1 MCTRSTGTRGSRS
14 RSGMTLVECVAA
26 VVIMA
31 LAIPPAFVAVRAAAT
46 GQADPILI
54 TRARWLAMEKLE
66 DVIADRHST
75 TRGYGWV
82 ATGQYA
88 AENPV
93 SGTTGFTRAVTVA
106 ETDASL
112 SGAGTGYKTVTVT
125 VGWTSALGSA
135 KTLSIA
141 TVLTD
146 Y

>member
-1 MCTRSTGTRGSRS
+1 MHRL

-31 LAIPPAFVAVRAAAT
+31 LAIPPAFVAVRAAAA
-46 GQADPILI
+46 GQADPMLM

-75 TRGYGWV
+75 TRGFAWV
-82 ATGQYA
+82 TTGQYA
-88 AENPV
+88 AEDPV
-93 SGTTGFTRAVTVA
+93 SGATGFTRTVTVA
-106 ETDASL
+106 ETGASL